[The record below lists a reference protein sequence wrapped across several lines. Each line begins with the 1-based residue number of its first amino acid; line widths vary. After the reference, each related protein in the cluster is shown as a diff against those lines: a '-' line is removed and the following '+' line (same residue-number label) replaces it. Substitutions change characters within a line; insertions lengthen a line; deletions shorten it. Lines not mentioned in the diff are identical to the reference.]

1 MQACA
6 SFLACVD
13 TLTAKLG
20 SFVQFVHN
28 TCFFRPVLLVERG
41 VRGSAAFRSSFCE
54 TMKVKSRLGDWKGTE
69 RKDSACNI
77 GAMADDAG
85 ATSRTEESGLE
96 ADEDLF
102 EYLELKRKEVAA
114 MTQAA
119 EIAREQAVHLLRLQR
134 QVQAIESM
142 AQGPGDPE
150 PAQAGHLGENGA
162 GAQAFDGGPVHAS
175 TLSLEDRRRF
185 GLEVTPPPSEA
196 IPTPPPSASEVQLYV
211 WLDWTMYGALTPG
224 LRSHASVSPVHVLP
238 KLQAHPSLAGIGKPA
253 ILAAA
258 LTAAGALG
266 RLPSRRRSSRG
277 FRVIAFSTDTW
288 ASDGSGQDA
297 PVDFPDLNL
306 CMVMAGFSFD
316 SYTEIDRAQGVWVSA
331 GAGTRTGLEGVQ
343 VVLLSPRF
351 VRDAFSG
358 ILRVR
363 VLSAEGLRNVAMAG
377 AVTVFFRTTS
387 GSSAGGLRG
396 FQRNRVR
403 RGVLSGLAQWLDE
416 DDSVYLYVPKGA
428 FAGSPSET
436 EEDSEDPCLH
446 LEVHTRSLL
455 DNSTIAVI
463 GRASIPMS
471 DWSAS
476 KKLKELCVEL
486 ELPKDERKDVEDF
499 LTSPE
504 EGKERPP
511 SRVRLQLEYDAFDLL
526 EDPANSTGADE
537 QLDDVTP
544 EARARR
550 QRFGSNV
557 PAEVRLPDVQR
568 LSEHQLQAALRG
580 RGREALEKRL
590 QKSIAAEKAVY
601 DSDGWWSTVG
611 YFLGTDR
618 KAQLEGAM
626 GAAATAAETLSGD
639 FFAAMGAGI
648 MSGAGEIAGFD
659 ELMKGDFAGAME
671 KRKDVWQAA
680 SSEEGRAALRQKAD
694 VAVKRAKQQAMIRL
708 AQGMELMSVR
718 KGAWRML
725 EQAVMDEGA
734 AGSTSFA
741 DYEQLAYLEAGSTNT
756 ECWVWR
762 LLAGKRIV
770 VAFRGTCDFGDV
782 LTDIAAIP
790 REIGDLGKVHEG
802 FSRAYDSDAS
812 LVREALHAV
821 LARGCLGD
829 GEGWKVI
836 FTGHSLGGA
845 LATLASLDVSRTIR
859 GLPADFGSAGEVGK
873 ILPTPLRGAEII
885 ACTFGA
891 PRVGSARVA
900 AAYDEFVPRAWRIF
914 STSDVV
920 PNVPPTSLW
929 GFRHAGIGVQL
940 DPQQSELIV
949 RGRTAGLQEA
959 ALEEAEAAKSETEEE
974 GGSSLMLSFQGD
986 IWSSFDEAE
995 LAELR
1000 RVIGTGT
1007 TAVGEHMEDNY
1018 FARIQECLSETSQS
1032 RRSEPVEE
1040 NPQGRSGELPGEW
1053 AWQSQPPTPAE
1064 TESQAQAAQA
1074 PAWSSLSLEDRQRF
1088 GLDGQELP
1096 PSQRMEAADLN
1107 PHLPT
1112 AVSRHAVSHHPDVLW
1127 GNAGMPGPP
1136 SMAKTLAQLEA
1147 VGMAS
1152 NLSRLE
1158 ESERKLQKLKLG

>member
-1 MQACA
+1 
-6 SFLACVD
+6 
-13 TLTAKLG
+13 
-20 SFVQFVHN
+20 
-28 TCFFRPVLLVERG
+28 
-41 VRGSAAFRSSFCE
+41 
-54 TMKVKSRLGDWKGTE
+54 
-69 RKDSACNI
+69 
-77 GAMADDAG
+77 
-85 ATSRTEESGLE
+85 
-96 ADEDLF
+96 
-102 EYLELKRKEVAA
+102 
-114 MTQAA
+114 
-119 EIAREQAVHLLRLQR
+119 
-134 QVQAIESM
+134 
-142 AQGPGDPE
+142 
-150 PAQAGHLGENGA
+150 
-162 GAQAFDGGPVHAS
+162 
-175 TLSLEDRRRF
+175 
-185 GLEVTPPPSEA
+185 
-196 IPTPPPSASEVQLYV
+196 
-211 WLDWTMYGALTPG
+211 MYGPLTPG
-224 LRSHASVSPVHVLP
+224 LRSQASVSPVHVLP
-238 KLQAHPSLAGIGKPA
+238 KLQAHPSLAGIGKPG
-253 ILAAA
+253 ILAAAA
-258 LTAAGALG
+258 LTAARGLG
-266 RLPSRRRSSRG
+266 LGLPSRRRSLRG
-277 FRVIAFSTDTW
+277 FRVIALAAAASDW
-288 ASDGSGQDA
+288 ESDGSGQDA

-331 GAGTRTGLEGVQ
+331 GDSTRTGLEGVQ
-343 VVLLSPRF
+343 VVLLSTRF

-416 DDSVYLYVPKGA
+416 DDSVFLYVPKGA
-428 FAGSPSET
+428 FAGSQCET
-436 EEDSEDPCLH
+436 EEDSKEDPCLH
-446 LEVHTRSLL
+446 VEVHTRSLL

-486 ELPKDERKDVEDF
+486 ELPKDLRKDVEED
-499 LTSPE
+499 
-504 EGKERPP
+504 GKERPP

-526 EDPANSTGADE
+526 EDSANSTGADE

-580 RGREALEKRL
+580 RGLPWLGEGREALEKRL

-601 DSDGWWSTVG
+601 DSGSWWSTVEN
-611 YFLGTDR
+611 FLGTDR

-639 FFAAMGAGI
+639 FFAAVGAGI

-680 SSEEGRAALRQKAD
+680 SSEDGRAALRQKAD
-694 VAVKRAKQQAMIRL
+694 VAMKRAKQQAMIRL

-802 FSRAYDSDAS
+802 FSRAYDS
-812 LVREALHAV
+812 VREALHAV

-829 GEGWKVI
+829 GEGWEVI

-900 AAYDEFVPRAWRIF
+900 AAYDESVPRAWRIF

-920 PNVPPTSLW
+920 PTVPPTSLW

-940 DPQQSELIV
+940 DPQKSELIV

-974 GGSSLMLSFQGD
+974 GGSSLMLSFQSD

-1007 TAVGEHMEDNY
+1007 TAVGEHMEVEIC
-1018 FARIQECLSETSQS
+1018 AERRAS
-1032 RRSEPVEE
+1032 RGVGMAIAASNTC
-1040 NPQGRSGELPGEW
+1040 NPSDK
-1053 AWQSQPPTPAE
+1053 AE
-1064 TESQAQAAQA
+1064 TEREAEAAQA

-1088 GLDGQELP
+1088 GLDGRALSGSAWLSMAQP
-1096 PSQRMEAADLN
+1096 RSPRMEAAELN

-1112 AVSRHAVSHHPDVLW
+1112 ASH
-1127 GNAGMPGPP
+1127 
-1136 SMAKTLAQLEA
+1136 
-1147 VGMAS
+1147 
-1152 NLSRLE
+1152 
-1158 ESERKLQKLKLG
+1158 